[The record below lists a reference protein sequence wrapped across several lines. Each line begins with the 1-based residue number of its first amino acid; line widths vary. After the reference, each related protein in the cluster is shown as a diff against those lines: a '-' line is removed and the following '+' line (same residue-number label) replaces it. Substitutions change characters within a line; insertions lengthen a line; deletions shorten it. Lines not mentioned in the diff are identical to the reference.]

1 MKNLQ
6 KYLICFTIGILI
18 YILLNHKNNGF
29 SVGGKK
35 YGLYEKGSRDH
46 IADHIAESEGDAIN
60 HFIHTVSNF
69 DLTNLPFFQVPSSTL
84 PSACVKVPCP
94 CRLPFFHSPTY

>member
-35 YGLYEKGSRDH
+35 YGLYERRSNNL
-46 IADHIAESEGDAIN
+46 IADHIAESKGDAILRLQ
-60 HFIHTVSNF
+60 TDRTRGQSVWMGVGKEPQGRGF
-69 DLTNLPFFQVPSSTL
+69 DGRLVDGTNVG
-84 PSACVKVPCP
+84 C
-94 CRLPFFHSPTY
+94 